1 MENEMKVCINL
12 PPLLIVITEL
22 SHLPIFPDVRRL
34 SNEEGCWCDERRHA
48 RGLAEASVGGNP
60 SRGGVGARGGA
71 LGQSGLPR
79 LGPAAR
85 LLPSLHPSVR
95 PSLPSGQHRAAP
107 STPPLPR
114 GATLTPP
121 ACSQGHGFGPWA
133 AAGRRSTPARP
144 KAPSGAPW
152 VPRP

>member
-107 STPPLPR
+107 STPPLPW

-121 ACSQGHGFGPWA
+121 ACSQGHGFGPWG

-144 KAPSGAPW
+144 KAPSGAP
-152 VPRP
+152 